1 MASNKRVPYFTSY
14 VEAKRYAQLLA
25 DRSRTGDRTRYV
37 APAGARGWAVGT
49 KKQLEDL
56 GLGLLVPL
64 HSRRK
69 VRMKGDMQNQLFAYW
84 KQCGDIKKTAE
95 KFDTCDSNVYRILR
109 LMRKTK

>member
-1 MASNKRVPYFTSY
+1 MASNHRVPYFHNY
-14 VEAKRYAQLLA
+14 NEAKSYAQALA
-25 DRSRTGDRTRYV
+25 DRCRTGDRTRYV

-69 VRMKGDMQNQLFAYW
+69 VRMKTDVQQQLFAYW
-84 KQCGDIKKTAE
+84 KQCGDIQRTAK

-109 LMRKTK
+109 LMRGAK

>member
-1 MASNKRVPYFTSY
+1 MSY
-14 VEAKRYAQLLA
+14 DEAKSYAQALA
-25 DRSRTGDRTRYV
+25 DRSRTEDRTRYV
-37 APAGARGWAVGT
+37 ALAAAKRWAVGT

-56 GLGLLVPL
+56 GLGPLVPL

-69 VRMKGDMQNQLFAYW
+69 VRMKGDVQNQLFAYW

>member
-1 MASNKRVPYFTSY
+1 MASNKRVPYFTAY
-14 VEAKRYAQLLA
+14 GEAKEYAQALA
-25 DRSRTGDRTRYV
+25 DRCRTGDRTRYV

-69 VRMKGDMQNQLFAYW
+69 VRMKSDVQDQLFAYW
-84 KQCGDIKKTAE
+84 KQCGNIQKTAQ

-109 LMRKTK
+109 LMRGKK